1 MIKREAG
8 GFGVGE
14 FFGGFGDNCLEYND
28 WNYGS
33 HLETTGG
40 QVEYNIAEKQSVPK
54 IAKPLSNPGIT
65 CLQTPRYRTQQQ

>member
-1 MIKREAG
+1 MIKREVG

-33 HLETTGG
+33 YFEIIGG
-40 QVEYNIAEKQSVPK
+40 
-54 IAKPLSNPGIT
+54 
-65 CLQTPRYRTQQQ
+65 